1 MSLSHSQC
9 HRADRAS
16 KFRWVAGCTFI
27 AALSGGALAET
38 AAPATPA
45 PASSANVSPNERAQ
59 READRVLQ
67 WIRIHSDKPRKP
79 PATRDDKAPGAAAA
93 LKAPG
98 KPSPKPADGAGAD
111 AATSRRGAARDTA
124 ESVPPSAL
132 SSSAGTT
139 AAPGA
144 TKIGAS
150 PDSSAAG
157 ALVAAVAPNPVEV
170 PEPDAPLVPVVRTEP
185 AFPSSLM
192 RTLRKGMVQVSFTVE
207 PDGSVSQPQAVSS
220 TNSRLNPVAIETVA
234 QWRFQPLRHAQQ
246 AVVELGFNLD

>member
-16 KFRWVAGCTFI
+16 LVRWVAGCTFI
-27 AALSGGALAET
+27 AALSGGAYAET

-45 PASSANVSPNERAQ
+45 PTPSGDMSPAERAQ
-59 READRVLQ
+59 READRVFQ

-79 PATRDDKAPGAAAA
+79 TSTRDDKAPASSAAV
-93 LKAPG
+93 KGPG
-98 KPSPKPADGAGAD
+98 RPSPKPADGASAD
-111 AATSRRGAARDTA
+111 AATARREVARDKTEPA
-124 ESVPPSAL
+124 QPSAL

-139 AAPGA
+139 PAPGA
-144 TKIGAS
+144 TMNGAS

-157 ALVAAVAPNPVEV
+157 GLVAAVAPNPVAV
-170 PEPDAPLVPVVRTEP
+170 PEPDAPLVPVIRTEP

-207 PDGSVSQPQAVSS
+207 PDGSVSQPQAVTS
-220 TNSRLNPVAIETVA
+220 TNSRLNSAAIGTVT

-246 AVVELGFNLD
+246 AVVDLGFNLD